1 MYTLS
6 PNEQILKSA
15 TQFARKYDL
24 PVVTVPNVNCNMK
37 KKDTV
42 SGDIQAWSI
51 GPREFLRLIMDSE
64 YVITDSFHCTVF
76 SLIFNKQIYCFN
88 RENSGSPMNSRLK
101 SLLGYCGIDN
111 RFVRIDYVPECD
123 GSECIDYSIV
133 NKYLNEFKND
143 SLKWLKSTCEST

>member
-1 MYTLS
+1 
-6 PNEQILKSA
+6 
-15 TQFARKYDL
+15 
-24 PVVTVPNVNCNMK
+24 
-37 KKDTV
+37 
-42 SGDIQAWSI
+42 
-51 GPREFLRLIMDSE
+51 
-64 YVITDSFHCTVF
+64 
-76 SLIFNKQIYCFN
+76 
-88 RENSGSPMNSRLK
+88 MNSRLK